1 VLSERRQQLSDRS
14 MPGAPPDRERDD
26 RRGGERSGR
35 PALVRIA
42 DRGRWPLVLTAL
54 IAVFLIG
61 AMLKPWAS
69 APRHQALVQAPTP
82 QPTAVSPSVEPDPL
96 AGLRAQCEEPAGWRV
111 YSRGGFLDLA
121 VRVWRSVVPATVAI
135 GPLDP
140 AVPLIQVGPVNKAV
154 GYCAPWTGTERPPD
168 VSLVSAWR
176 LGRDAGGST
185 AVPVALVRVAPDRAS
200 VLGAL
205 YAGPADRSGPV
216 GGPDA
221 GWPDGRYVFAVR
233 APTWE
238 RWWAIDVLAP
248 GPGPRPSPGPGS
260 SPGAGGSPDPYA
272 SSDPYASPDQ
282 TVSTIPA
289 QRPASP

>member
-1 VLSERRQQLSDRS
+1 
-14 MPGAPPDRERDD
+14 M
-26 RRGGERSGR
+26 
-35 PALVRIA
+35 A
-42 DRGRWPLVLTAL
+42 DRGRWPLVLTGL
-54 IAVFLIG
+54 IVVFLIG
-61 AMLKPWAS
+61 ALLKPWAS
-69 APRHQALVQAPTP
+69 APRHQALVQAATP
-82 QPTAVSPSVEPDPL
+82 QPTEVPPSVEPDPL

-121 VRVWRSVVPATVAI
+121 IRVWRSVVPATVAI

-140 AVPLIQVGPVNKAV
+140 AVPLIQVGPVNEAV

-176 LGRDAGGST
+176 LGRDADGST
-185 AVPVALVRVAPDRAS
+185 AVPVALVRVAPDRAT

-233 APTWE
+233 SPTWE
-238 RWWAIDVLAP
+238 RWWAIDVSAP
-248 GPGPRPSPGPGS
+248 GPVPRASPGASDPPDGVASPGP
-260 SPGAGGSPDPYA
+260 AVTPDPYA
-272 SSDPYASPDQ
+272 TPDQ

>member
-1 VLSERRQQLSDRS
+1 
-14 MPGAPPDRERDD
+14 MPGAPPDGERGD
-26 RRGGERSGR
+26 RPGGERSVR

-54 IAVFLIG
+54 IGVFLVG

-69 APRHQALVQAPTP
+69 APRRQALVQAPTP
-82 QPTAVSPSVEPDPL
+82 QPTQIPPSVESDAL

-121 VRVWRSVVPATVAI
+121 IRVWRSVVPATGAI

-140 AVPLIQVGPVNKAV
+140 AVPLIHVGPVNEAV
-154 GYCAPWTGTERPPD
+154 GYCAPWTGAERPPD

-176 LGRDAGGST
+176 LGRDADGST

-216 GGPDA
+216 AGPDA

-233 APTWE
+233 SPTWE
-238 RWWAIDVLAP
+238 RWWAIDVSAP
-248 GPGPRPSPGPGS
+248 SSGPRA

-272 SSDPYASPDQ
+272 SPDQ
-282 TVSTIPA
+282 TVSTIAA